1 MTDVPTVLII
11 DDSRVSRMMI
21 KSIIVDNHQDWNIL
35 EACNADEAVEQSKK
49 NKIEL
54 MIIDYNMPGR
64 TGLEV
69 AEELIGLHPDAYKFM
84 LSANIQDSIKDKAEK
99 MSLKFMSK
107 PITEDKIKSIIS
119 VLE

>member
-1 MTDVPTVLII
+1 MSELPTILII

-21 KSIIVDNHQDWNIL
+21 KSIIVNNHDSWTIL
-35 EACNADEAVEQSKK
+35 EAANADEAVEVSKT
-49 NKIEL
+49 NDIQL

-69 AEELIGLHPDAYKFM
+69 ADELIQLHPKSHKFM
-84 LSANIQDSIKDKAEK
+84 LSANIQDSIREKAEAL
-99 MSLKFMSK
+99 SIKFVSK

>member
-1 MTDVPTVLII
+1 MSDEPTILII

-21 KSIIVDNHQDWNIL
+21 KSIIMDNHQDWNIL
-35 EACNADEAVEQSKK
+35 EASNADEAVKISEK

-69 AEELIGLHPDAYKFM
+69 AGDLIRLHPQAHKFM
-84 LSANIQDSIKDKAEK
+84 LSANIQDSIKDKAEL
-99 MSLKFMSK
+99 MSLKFVSK

-119 VLE
+119 ILE